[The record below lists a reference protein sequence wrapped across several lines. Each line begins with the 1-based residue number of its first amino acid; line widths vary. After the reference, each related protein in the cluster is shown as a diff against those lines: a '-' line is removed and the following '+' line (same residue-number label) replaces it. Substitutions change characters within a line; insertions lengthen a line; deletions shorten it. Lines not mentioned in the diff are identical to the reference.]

1 MKEFSGSC
9 HCKVV
14 SFKFFTKDILDGLYR
29 CNCSLCLKKS
39 IVMKPIKKDDFYL
52 ISGENDLNS
61 YKWNKEIAN
70 HFFCNV
76 CGVYTHHIRR
86 RDPSQISVNIMLID
100 KKQNYLLLKAS
111 LLLSLIVFAGYLIFY
126 LGLFELIIESDRSR
140 ISVLI
145 LAIYLLATV
154 HWFMNVLSL
163 DKEIA
168 SIDKPSRETLIGRF
182 NIEMTRVN
190 EKDYGSKLGLL
201 EDELSNKNAL
211 GYLIVDIL
219 LKLGLTGTVIGFI
232 LMLLPIGEI
241 KDFDPQILQK
251 LLSTMSGG
259 MAVALYTTLTG
270 LISSMLLKFQYFL
283 IDSSLSQTLN
293 YLNSKYE

>member
-1 MKEFSGSC
+1 
-9 HCKVV
+9 
-14 SFKFFTKDILDGLYR
+14 
-29 CNCSLCLKKS
+29 
-39 IVMKPIKKDDFYL
+39 
-52 ISGENDLNS
+52 
-61 YKWNKEIAN
+61 
-70 HFFCNV
+70 
-76 CGVYTHHIRR
+76 
-86 RDPSQISVNIMLID
+86 MLID

-111 LLLSLIVFAGYLIFY
+111 LLLSLIIFAGYLIIY

-190 EKDYGSKLGLL
+190 EKDHGSRLGLL

>member
-1 MKEFSGSC
+1 
-9 HCKVV
+9 
-14 SFKFFTKDILDGLYR
+14 
-29 CNCSLCLKKS
+29 
-39 IVMKPIKKDDFYL
+39 
-52 ISGENDLNS
+52 
-61 YKWNKEIAN
+61 
-70 HFFCNV
+70 
-76 CGVYTHHIRR
+76 
-86 RDPSQISVNIMLID
+86 MLID

-168 SIDKPSRETLIGRF
+168 RIDKPSRETLIGRF

>member
-1 MKEFSGSC
+1 
-9 HCKVV
+9 
-14 SFKFFTKDILDGLYR
+14 
-29 CNCSLCLKKS
+29 
-39 IVMKPIKKDDFYL
+39 
-52 ISGENDLNS
+52 
-61 YKWNKEIAN
+61 
-70 HFFCNV
+70 
-76 CGVYTHHIRR
+76 
-86 RDPSQISVNIMLID
+86 MLIE
-100 KKQNYLLLKAS
+100 KKPNYLLLKAS
-111 LLLSLIVFAGYLIFY
+111 LLLSLIFFGSYLIIY

-140 ISVLI
+140 ISILI
-145 LAIYLLATV
+145 LAIYLFATV

-163 DKEIA
+163 DKEIS
-168 SIDKPSRETLIGRF
+168 SIDSSSQETLIGRF
-182 NIEMTRVN
+182 NIEMKGIE
-190 EKDYGSKLGLL
+190 EKDSDSKLDVL

-293 YLNSKYE
+293 YLNSKYK